1 MKPSFVLP
9 AALALL
15 AFGANAQAA
24 NSVCVDVHS
33 SYEAHPQ
40 GSHDVII
47 RRTIGK
53 QRPAL
58 LLSTSCFGLD
68 KADSVSVSSQ
78 FGCIGLGDTVVAT
91 KIDGH
96 RQFCR
101 VTRVA
106 PSVPAAAPTEH
117 YSGKRRPSA

>member
-15 AFGANAQAA
+15 ALGTNAQAA
-24 NSVCVDVHS
+24 NSVCIDAHS

-40 GSHDVII
+40 GSNDVII
-47 RRTIGK
+47 RSTIGK
-53 QRPAL
+53 PRPPL
-58 LLSTSCFGLD
+58 LLSTSCHGLD
-68 KADSVSVSSQ
+68 KADRISVSSQ
-78 FGCIGLGDTVVAT
+78 FGCIGLGDAMVAT

-106 PSVPAAAPTEH
+106 PTVPAETPAKP
-117 YSGKRRPSA
+117 